1 MTPQNPWVKL
11 FAGIVAAAI
20 AIRVTID
27 LLRPV
32 VGYLIALTAIVGFV
46 VVWRWWQRNRW

>member
-1 MTPQNPWVKL
+1 MSPQSPWIRF

-20 AIRVTID
+20 AIRLVID

-32 VGYLIALTAIVGFV
+32 LGYLIAAIVIAGLIV
-46 VVWRWWQRNRW
+46 LVRWWRSSRW

>member
-1 MTPQNPWVKL
+1 MSPQSPWARFL
-11 FAGIVAAAI
+11 FGIVAVAV

-32 VGYLIALTAIVGFV
+32 LGYLIAAVTIAGIVIAIS
-46 VVWRWWQRNRW
+46 WWQRNRW